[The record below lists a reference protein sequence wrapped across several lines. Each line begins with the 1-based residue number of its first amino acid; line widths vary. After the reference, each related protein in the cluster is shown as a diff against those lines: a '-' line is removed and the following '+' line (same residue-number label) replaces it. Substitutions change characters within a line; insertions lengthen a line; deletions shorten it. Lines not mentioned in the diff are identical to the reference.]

1 MTNKEVED
9 FVNWLQSLTAKK
21 FYSEDAEDLIHEYK
35 NKALSQHDVIKNEV
49 AVCEHSETENLYCD
63 VGWAIEGKR
72 CKKCKQTVL

>member
-35 NKALSQHDVIKNEV
+35 NKALSQHDVIKSACSNEHHNNDIEV
-49 AVCEHSETENLYCD
+49 WGFCEACSTH
-63 VGWAIEGKR
+63 K
-72 CKKCKQTVL
+72 

>member
-35 NKALSQHDVIKNEV
+35 NKALSQHDVIKS
-49 AVCEHSETENLYCD
+49 CEKCSKLKDYKIVNSCKERGNIYC
-63 VGWAIEGKR
+63 AYFEH
-72 CKKCKQTVL
+72 VL

>member
-35 NKALSQHDVIKNEV
+35 NKALSQHDVIKS
-49 AVCEHSETENLYCD
+49 VCSSEYHDKDMKVFGHCNTCFMKNY
-63 VGWAIEGKR
+63 
-72 CKKCKQTVL
+72 

>member
-35 NKALSQHDVIKNEV
+35 NKALSQHDVIES
-49 AVCEHSETENLYCD
+49 VCDCIQCGRKITDFSKASHGWLCD
-63 VGWAIEGKR
+63 D
-72 CKKCKQTVL
+72 C

>member
-35 NKALSQHDVIKNEV
+35 NKALSQHDVIKS
-49 AVCEHSETENLYCD
+49 VCPKCKSD
-63 VGWAIEGKR
+63 DWDSIGKNCR
-72 CKKCKQTVL
+72 CNKCNKRWKQTVL